1 MSLYKDMRHHK
12 AVFQADFA
20 GIDKSI
26 VWVESQLVKTLR
38 FKPFKEIIIDKIGLV
53 MFESV
58 SNIIEHSITCMP
70 KMNIYNKKINYIQS
84 LRQQRRFSC
93 FLEVGVEQVRI
104 KILYPFNPHYKCHL
118 RERNILGGRGEH
130 IIKAMGTK
138 VRRRVNYAKKAAM
151 LTLYIPYV

>member
-1 MSLYKDMRHHK
+1 MRHHK

-84 LRQQRRFSC
+84 LRQQQRFSC
-93 FLEVGVEQVRI
+93 FLEVEI
-104 KILYPFNPHYKCHL
+104 
-118 RERNILGGRGEH
+118 GRAH
-130 IIKAMGTK
+130 
-138 VRRRVNYAKKAAM
+138 V
-151 LTLYIPYV
+151 